1 MPIRTHELK
10 IGIGISK
17 QTGTGLPGTT
27 AAQLQTA
34 LGAGALRSF
43 GISAFNTP
51 VPQFNKEDNAEFY
64 GKGHEF
70 VTQVFP
76 TSIDAPWEWPTPFL
90 SSQAWAMATVFAL
103 GKTTESNPGTGAYQY
118 VTTVMDPATDGVNLP
133 ATTIVAGLRQGTAG
147 EALDQALVGCV
158 CTGFTLNVRSGPG
171 LQNSQLTSRWLG
183 CGKFVQNSG
192 LTIPSAYPEHRLGA
206 GGTTVLTINGV
217 DYVANSQF
225 VNFEFTYE
233 TGLIPDAGYFVGSG
247 SQNDYDIRG
256 RMRYGIRK
264 LTFVWEAELEST
276 STQLSD
282 LLNGVQGQTTITME
296 GATITGAIKHTATIF
311 FPWIQHRAVSYG
323 DVNGFTTVRVTTDVQ
338 YGTTLAGP
346 VSLTAIT
353 DITGI
358 GQ

>member
-10 IGIGISK
+10 IGIGKSK
-17 QTGTGLPGTT
+17 QTGTGLPTTT

-34 LGAGALRSF
+34 LGAGELINL
-43 GISAFNTP
+43 GINAFNTP

-64 GKGHEF
+64 GKGHEW

-76 TSIDAPWEWPTPFL
+76 TSIDAPWEFPSPFL
-90 SSQAWAMATVFAL
+90 SSQAWAMAIGFS
-103 GKTTESNPGTGAYQY
+103 GKVTQSNPGTGAYQY
-118 VTTVMDPATDGVNLP
+118 VVTMFDPAADGVNLP

-147 EALDQALVGCV
+147 EALDQAIVGAV

-183 CGKFVQNSG
+183 CGKFIENSG
-192 LTIPSAYPEHRLGA
+192 LTIPSAYVESRLGA
-206 GGTTVLTINGV
+206 GGTTEITINGV

-225 VNFEFTYE
+225 VNFEIGYE
-233 TGLIPDAGYFVGSG
+233 SGLIPDAGYFVGSG
-247 SQNDYDIRG
+247 SQLGYDIRG

-264 LTFVWEAELEST
+264 LSFVWEAELEST

-282 LLNGVQGQTTITME
+282 LLNGVQGQTQITMD
-296 GATITGAIKHTATIF
+296 GATITGVIKHQASIF
-311 FPWIQHRAVSYG
+311 FPWVQHRAVSYG
-323 DVNGFTTVRVTTDVQ
+323 DVNGFTTVRVTTDIQ
-338 YGTTLAGP
+338 YGSTLGGP
-346 VSLTAIT
+346 VSFGAIT
-353 DITGI
+353 DISGI